1 MRASKRGTP
10 LKSGYFT
17 DIGMSS
23 VKTVEET
30 GIDTL
35 LIMRS
40 TNDELFSVID
50 IDDLEPPKIGSIS
63 FFQFSASVQTSQV
76 NCDEIAGDRQD
87 NLRTGTAKAV
97 ARFMNF
103 AQITCFI
110 LVILGFS
117 RFWVFG
123 VFW

>member
-50 IDDLEPPKIGSIS
+50 IDDLEPPK
-63 FFQFSASVQTSQV
+63 
-76 NCDEIAGDRQD
+76 
-87 NLRTGTAKAV
+87 
-97 ARFMNF
+97 
-103 AQITCFI
+103 
-110 LVILGFS
+110 
-117 RFWVFG
+117 
-123 VFW
+123 